1 MIITYAFLFGIVG
14 YLFYK
19 SKDEVIVVNN
29 ETINSSNEI
38 EEDETLHKD
47 LNNLFLWLFNNLT
60 ITSFLNDKGLNIE

>member
-60 ITSFLNDKGLNIE
+60 ITSFLNDIGLNIE

>member
-29 ETINSSNEI
+29 ENINSSNKI

-47 LNNLFLWLFNNLT
+47 LNDLFLWFFNNLT

>member
-47 LNNLFLWLFNNLT
+47 LNDLFLWLFNNLT
-60 ITSFLNDKGLNIE
+60 NTSFLNDKGLNIE

>member
-47 LNNLFLWLFNNLT
+47 LNDLFLWLFNNLT

>member
-29 ETINSSNEI
+29 ENINSSNKI

-47 LNNLFLWLFNNLT
+47 LNDLFLWLFNNLT

>member
-47 LNNLFLWLFNNLT
+47 LNDLFL
-60 ITSFLNDKGLNIE
+60 

>member
-29 ETINSSNEI
+29 ENINSSNKI

-47 LNNLFLWLFNNLT
+47 LNDLFL
-60 ITSFLNDKGLNIE
+60 